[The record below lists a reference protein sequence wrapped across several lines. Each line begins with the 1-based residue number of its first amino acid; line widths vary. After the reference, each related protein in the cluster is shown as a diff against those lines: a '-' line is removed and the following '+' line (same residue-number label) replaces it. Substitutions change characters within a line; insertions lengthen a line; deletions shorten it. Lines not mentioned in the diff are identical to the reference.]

1 MNVAVQGNFDVQSRN
16 IVNPFPNIGWWYEYF
31 TGDSINVTNAL
42 APISLTAGEYRI
54 YTDVKLAQP
63 EITEA
68 PASIEEL
75 LISSFELKVYPNPAA
90 QLTTLRFASQS
101 IEPYTVLLINEAGQV
116 VMERKGTS
124 ASGNNEIPLNVT
136 ELPAGSYH
144 FLVKVGKAMANEG
157 FVKVD

>member
-1 MNVAVQGNFDVQSRN
+1 MNGVSMANFAVTTQSV
-16 IVNPFPNIGWWYEYF
+16 IPAFQHAGWWYEYF